1 MTYIDAFVLPV
12 PKDRTADYDR
22 IAGESAALWAE
33 YGAIAYFECRADDA
47 PAGTLTSFPRSV
59 MATDNETV
67 YLSILVYPS
76 REVRDAAMQKM
87 MSDPRMK
94 TYMDQVPTD
103 GNRMFFGGFTSV
115 LEG

>member
-12 PKDRTADYDR
+12 PKDRTEDYDR
-22 IAGESAALWAE
+22 IARQSAELWKE
-33 YGAIAYFECRADDA
+33 YGATAYFECRADDA
-47 PAGTLTSFPRSV
+47 AVGTLTSFPRSV
-59 MATDNETV
+59 MATEDETV

-94 TYMDQVPTD
+94 DYMDQVPTD
-103 GNRMFFGGFTSV
+103 GDRMFFGGFTTV
-115 LEG
+115 VEQ